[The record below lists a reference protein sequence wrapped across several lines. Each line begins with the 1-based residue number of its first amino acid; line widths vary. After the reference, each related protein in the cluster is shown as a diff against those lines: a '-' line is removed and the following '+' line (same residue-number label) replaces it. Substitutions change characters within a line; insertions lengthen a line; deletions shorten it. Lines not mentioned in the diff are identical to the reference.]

1 MRYLFVIAGL
11 LLLMVSSCK
20 KDEDTSNQPD
30 CQKNNYGTLRVN
42 FGTAGIKHHI
52 LVQVGFGYVEKYQ
65 AEGVMSDTFHL
76 TPTIYTVYISST
88 NDIGAAIDSKTV
100 APTISQCN
108 ESIESVGF

>member
-1 MRYLFVIAGL
+1 MAGL
-11 LLLMVSSCK
+11 LLLMVTSCK

-42 FGTAGIKHHI
+42 FGNAGIKHHV

-76 TPTIYTVYISST
+76 APSTYTVLISST
-88 NDIGAAIDSKTV
+88 NDVGAAIDNKTAASKVT
-100 APTISQCN
+100 QCN
-108 ESIESVGF
+108 ETVESVAF